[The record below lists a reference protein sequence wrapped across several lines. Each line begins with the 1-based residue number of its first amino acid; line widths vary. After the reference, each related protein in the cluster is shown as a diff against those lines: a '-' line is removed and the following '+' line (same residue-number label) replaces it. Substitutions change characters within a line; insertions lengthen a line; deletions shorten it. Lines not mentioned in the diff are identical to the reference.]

1 MKISQEEVTHV
12 AQLARLELDEDA
24 LEQFS
29 RQLGTILEYVE
40 KLNQVDTQG
49 VAPTSHAISLTN
61 AFRDDDGYDHLSTD
75 EALANAPDK
84 DEDGFLVPKVIT

>member
-12 AQLARLELDEDA
+12 AQLARLELDEGA

-49 VAPTSHAISLTN
+49 VVPTSHAISLTN
-61 AFRDDDGYDHLSTD
+61 AFRDDDGYNHLSTN

-84 DEDGFLVPKVIT
+84 DEDGFLVPKIIT